1 MESENPNPDGNATE
15 LINSFIEIT
24 SSTQQE
30 ALFFLESHNFDLDA
44 AVSSFLDNNAIINN
58 DDNTIPLNDTNN
70 NVVSPSDSLSPDFQ
84 PSDSPSRSPSPSPSR
99 TPYELRSR
107 RSIGKKPSGS
117 RQGGIRTLRDVKRD
131 QDSRSGS
138 DSESDDPQEYYT
150 GGQKSGMLVQD
161 PTKGGNSVDDIFD
174 QARQVAVD
182 APTENSSRSRS
193 FTGTARLLSG
203 EALPSAPQPVESI
216 THLVTFWR
224 NGFSVDDGPLRRLDD
239 PRNASFLEVDYLHTC
254 KKADVRQ
261 NHTVRLVFCGKAV
274 RGSKE
279 QSWKMMEAVMMN
291 RDGNSDDNGDMIG
304 FLSICPLA
312 KPNPRSS
319 TYQFSASKPCFLWY
333 EKSPRNLKGLVNP
346 YFFWFEEN
354 STLTV
359 QKRIIIGSCGSPIF
373 LFKFISHLVKFNID
387 FKLLMFGMQ
396 WCLALDA
403 VFWLLLHPCSDRILV
418 LDLCP
423 RTGLGVAD
431 VANWLEEAYAQSIKK
446 SECPKELEPTDRK
459 TSVRLNLTRRDE
471 NYPEPAKPRYTPF
484 RGVGRT
490 LGDSSSSGEAASE
503 PIPTT
508 ASASSFTAPAPAL
521 GLVVDE
527 SRPVTSIQLR
537 LADGTRMV
545 SHFNHHHTIRD
556 VRAFIDASRSGG
568 VTSYQ
573 LQTMGFPPKQLT
585 DLDQTIELAGIAN
598 SVVIQKL

>member
-1 MESENPNPDGNATE
+1 MKSKAKKRSRKEMESENPNPDGNATE

-304 FLSICPLA
+304 FLSICPL
-312 KPNPRSS
+312 
-319 TYQFSASKPCFLWY
+319 
-333 EKSPRNLKGLVNP
+333 
-346 YFFWFEEN
+346 
-354 STLTV
+354 
-359 QKRIIIGSCGSPIF
+359 
-373 LFKFISHLVKFNID
+373 
-387 FKLLMFGMQ
+387 
-396 WCLALDA
+396 
-403 VFWLLLHPCSDRILV
+403 
-418 LDLCP
+418 
-423 RTGLGVAD
+423 
-431 VANWLEEAYAQSIKK
+431 
-446 SECPKELEPTDRK
+446 
-459 TSVRLNLTRRDE
+459 
-471 NYPEPAKPRYTPF
+471 EPAKPRYTPF